1 MTELIC
7 NDFPEACWFHFTSR
21 AIELLKRNK
30 CAITMQQ
37 ILRKLI
43 AGIKLPLFQGE
54 IRDRVDLVR
63 SLDSQL
69 KLTHVCISS
78 YVDFKRETLETI
90 NTMNFVGQEN
100 DNLETMSSLDDT
112 ENDEIEP
119 DDAPGVQ
126 QRIHEEVKEAL
137 PTNQIL

>member
-1 MTELIC
+1 
-7 NDFPEACWFHFTSR
+7 
-21 AIELLKRNK
+21 
-30 CAITMQQ
+30 MQQ